1 MEKCFITKLNGIVSS
16 PDILKLGEMRINVT
30 KLDNPTSK
38 TQYFSFTFNEKSDI
52 EIIGDGYF
60 TNENLSVNYGK
71 KKTVEP
77 NTDTI
82 IYVSNGDFGL
92 SIFDKYSLKNI
103 VVFTLGYS
111 ISNKKMSDIEVL
123 KFSKNLTNL
132 NLPNTQV
139 SGDIGG
145 LKTLT
150 ALTNLNLPNTQVSGD
165 IGGLKTLTA
174 LTNLNLPNTQVSGDI
189 GGLKTLTALTNLN
202 LPNTQVS
209 GDIGGLKTLTALTS
223 LSLYNTQV
231 SGDIGGLKTLTA
243 LTSLSLYN
251 TQVPHTGNIGELSA
265 LSKCTEILI
274 KYSKLSGD
282 LATLPSVCRF
292 VSFDRDKGSVFT
304 WSERPSSA
312 KILAIQGTANLTNV
326 DKMLQDQAQC
336 QVGFS
341 ASDAS
346 WYKTIFIT
354 GTRTSAS
361 DAAVQTLQSKGY
373 TVSITPA

>member
-150 ALTNLNLPNTQVSGD
+150 ALTNLNLS
-165 IGGLKTLTA
+165 
-174 LTNLNLPNTQVSGDI
+174 
-189 GGLKTLTALTNLN
+189 
-202 LPNTQVS
+202 
-209 GDIGGLKTLTALTS
+209 
-223 LSLYNTQV
+223 NTQV

>member
-123 KFSKNLTNL
+123 KFSKNLVNL

-150 ALTNLNLPNTQVSGD
+150 ALTNLNLSNTQVSGD

-174 LTNLNLPNTQVSGDI
+174 LTTLNLPNTQV
-189 GGLKTLTALTNLN
+189 N
-202 LPNTQVS
+202 
-209 GDIGGLKTLTALTS
+209 
-223 LSLYNTQV
+223 
-231 SGDIGGLKTLTA
+231 GDIGGLKTLTA

-251 TQVPHTGNIGELSA
+251 TQVPYTGNIGELSA

-292 VSFDRDKGSVFT
+292 VSFDGDKGSVFT

>member
-60 TNENLSVNYGK
+60 TNENLSENYGK

-92 SIFDKYSLKNI
+92 SISDKYSLKNI
-103 VVFTLGYS
+103 VVFTLNYS

-123 KFSKNLTNL
+123 KFSKNL
-132 NLPNTQV
+132 V
-139 SGDIGG
+139 
-145 LKTLT
+145 
-150 ALTNLNLPNTQVSGD
+150 
-165 IGGLKTLTA
+165 
-174 LTNLNLPNTQVSGDI
+174 
-189 GGLKTLTALTNLN
+189 NLN

-231 SGDIGGLKTLTA
+231 
-243 LTSLSLYN
+243 
-251 TQVPHTGNIGELSA
+251 PCTGNIGELSA

-292 VSFDRDKGSVFT
+292 VSFDGDKGSVFT

>member
-30 KLDNPTSK
+30 KLNNPTSK

-60 TNENLSVNYGK
+60 TNENLSENYGK

-92 SIFDKYSLKNI
+92 SISDKYSLKNI
-103 VVFTLGYS
+103 VVFTLNYS

-123 KFSKNLTNL
+123 KFSKNL
-132 NLPNTQV
+132 V
-139 SGDIGG
+139 
-145 LKTLT
+145 
-150 ALTNLNLPNTQVSGD
+150 
-165 IGGLKTLTA
+165 
-174 LTNLNLPNTQVSGDI
+174 
-189 GGLKTLTALTNLN
+189 NLN

-231 SGDIGGLKTLTA
+231 
-243 LTSLSLYN
+243 
-251 TQVPHTGNIGELSA
+251 PCTGNIGELSA

-274 KYSKLSGD
+274 KYSKLC
-282 LATLPSVCRF
+282 LLYT
-292 VSFDRDKGSVFT
+292 
-304 WSERPSSA
+304 
-312 KILAIQGTANLTNV
+312 
-326 DKMLQDQAQC
+326 
-336 QVGFS
+336 
-341 ASDAS
+341 
-346 WYKTIFIT
+346 
-354 GTRTSAS
+354 S
-361 DAAVQTLQSKGY
+361 DAADDSALV
-373 TVSITPA
+373 